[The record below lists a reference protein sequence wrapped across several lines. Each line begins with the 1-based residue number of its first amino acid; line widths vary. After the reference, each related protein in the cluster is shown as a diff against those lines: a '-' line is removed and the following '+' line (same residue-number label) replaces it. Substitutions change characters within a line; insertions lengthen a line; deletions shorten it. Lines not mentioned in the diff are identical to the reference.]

1 MTDAKTPPKDSKAT
15 RSRPPNRKA
24 EKTVAKREARRSPER
39 TRERI
44 LKAAISEFSGKGPGG
59 ARVDT
64 IARRSGANKRM
75 IYHYF
80 GSKEGLFLA
89 ALERTYGEIRE
100 AEAELHLEEFDP
112 MVAMRKLVEFNF
124 AYYIDHPHFIPL
136 LNAENVYRARHL
148 RKSDRIQ
155 QAQSPIISMIRGILR
170 RGQKAGVFRKRVD
183 PLQLY
188 ITIAALGYFYFAN
201 MHTLS
206 TAFGQELGEQ
216 AEIDKRRRHAVEV
229 VLGYLSLEGD

>member
-1 MTDAKTPPKDSKAT
+1 M
-15 RSRPPNRKA
+15 
-24 EKTVAKREARRSPER
+24 
-39 TRERI
+39 I
-44 LKAAISEFSGKGPGG
+44 LNAAIAEFSSNGPGG

-100 AEAELHLEEFDP
+100 AEAELRLEELEP
-112 MVAMRKLVEFNF
+112 VAAMRKLVEFSF
-124 AYYIDHPHFIPL
+124 GYFIDHPHFIHL
-136 LNAENVYRARHL
+136 LSAENVYKARHL
-148 RKSDRIQ
+148 KQSQNIQ
-155 QAQSPIISMIRGILR
+155 KAQSPLISMIRGILR
-170 RGQKAGVFRKRVD
+170 RGQKAGVFRARVD

-201 MHTLS
+201 IHTLS
-206 TAFGQELGEQ
+206 TVFGRELGTD
-216 AEIDKRRRHAVEV
+216 AEIDKRRRHAAEV
-229 VLGYLSLEGD
+229 VLGYLRPVEG